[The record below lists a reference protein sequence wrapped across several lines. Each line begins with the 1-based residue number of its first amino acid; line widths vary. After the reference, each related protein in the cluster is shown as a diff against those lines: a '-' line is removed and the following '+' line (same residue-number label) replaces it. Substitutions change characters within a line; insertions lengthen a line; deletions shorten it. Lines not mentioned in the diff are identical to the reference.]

1 MYEKSNEVI
10 AKLILYQ
17 KSSNVLKL
25 ILDFRKIKKEV
36 KELIYA
42 RRYRLIFFDGPKI
55 ISIPSLKLV

>member
-10 AKLILYQ
+10 AKLILNQ

-25 ILDFRKIKKEV
+25 ILDLRKIKKEV

-42 RRYRLIFFDGPKI
+42 R
-55 ISIPSLKLV
+55 

>member
-25 ILDFRKIKKEV
+25 ILDLRKIKKEV

-42 RRYRLIFFDGPKI
+42 R
-55 ISIPSLKLV
+55 